1 MAERTAVV
9 KNGAGIHV
17 RPSGVIIGEIKD
29 YPGTITVEANGFSLQ
44 LNSVMSL
51 LSLGLVQGDEVRL
64 KVEGPE
70 EEEFSDKLVKLFEKK
85 YDFPK
90 RS

>member
-9 KNGAGIHV
+9 NNEAGIHV
-17 RPSGVIIGEIKD
+17 RPSGVIIGEVKD

-70 EEEFSDKLVKLFEKK
+70 EEEFSDKLVELFEKK